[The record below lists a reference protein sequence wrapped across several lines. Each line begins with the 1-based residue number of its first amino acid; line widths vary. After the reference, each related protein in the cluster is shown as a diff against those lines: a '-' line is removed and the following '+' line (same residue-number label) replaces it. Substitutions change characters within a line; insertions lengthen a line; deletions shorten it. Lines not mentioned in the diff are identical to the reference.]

1 MWTGHY
7 ETHPQSVDKESIL
20 ELMKTVF
27 EEEFAIQQQ
36 QISQIIENNLV
47 ITKQA
52 IGKLQEEI
60 KDLKKSIEF
69 TENVLEEKFAK
80 VEQNVCELQGKF
92 KKVQEDVTCMNDYIE
107 DVENMHNKLVEL
119 EDRSRRNN
127 IDGLTE

>member
-47 ITKQA
+47 ITKQE
-52 IGKLQEEI
+52 IGKLQEE
-60 KDLKKSIEF
+60 
-69 TENVLEEKFAK
+69 
-80 VEQNVCELQGKF
+80 
-92 KKVQEDVTCMNDYIE
+92 
-107 DVENMHNKLVEL
+107 
-119 EDRSRRNN
+119 
-127 IDGLTE
+127 